1 LKRSGSGLSSALE
14 AIPEIDALLGDR
26 PAIFLDYDGTLTPIV
41 PDPNMARIG
50 DEERAVL
57 KLLSEIVPVA
67 IVSGRNLD
75 QLRALV
81 AIDGL
86 IYSGNHGWEIE
97 GPDVGSFEHPLKD
110 VVQQELEVAYEEL
123 ASGARHLPGVAV
135 ERKRFSI
142 AVHTRRVQSDPV
154 REAAVNLA
162 IGIVRSFDRLKL
174 VTGKEIAE
182 LRPAVAWDKGA
193 GVGMVLDTL
202 SPTRIPIYI
211 GDDQTDED
219 AFAETARRQGVGV
232 VVGRPNE
239 TAAGFWLAGPGEVLA
254 FLGELGRRIQKAIP

>member
-1 LKRSGSGLSSALE
+1 MKRSRSSLSSALG
-14 AIPEIDALLGDR
+14 AIPEIEALLGDR

-41 PDPNMARIG
+41 PDPNQARIG
-50 DEERAVL
+50 DDERAVL
-57 KLLSEIVPVA
+57 KALSEIAPVA

-97 GPDVGSFEHPLKD
+97 GPDVGSFEHPLQEA
-110 VVQQELEVAYEEL
+110 VRRELEVAYEEL
-123 ASGARHLPGVAV
+123 ASAARHLPGVAV

-142 AVHTRRVQSDPV
+142 AVHTRRVHTEPV
-154 REAAVNLA
+154 REAAVDLA
-162 IGIVRSFDRLKL
+162 NRIVRSLDRLKL

-182 LRPAVAWDKGA
+182 VRPAVAWDKGA
-193 GVGMVLDTL
+193 GVGMVLDSL
-202 SPTRIPIYI
+202 SPPRIPIYI

-219 AFAETARRQGVGV
+219 AFAETARRDGVGV

-254 FLGELGRRIQKAIP
+254 FLGELGRRIQRAMP

>member
-1 LKRSGSGLSSALE
+1 LKRSGSGLSSALR
-14 AIPEIDALLGDR
+14 AIPEIDTRLGDR

-41 PDPNMARIG
+41 PDPNQARIG
-50 DEERAVL
+50 DDERAVL
-57 KLLSEIVPVA
+57 KMLSQLVPVA

-97 GPDVGSFEHPLKD
+97 GPEVGSFQHPLED
-110 VVQQELEVAYEEL
+110 EIRRELEVAYEEL
-123 ASGARHLPGVAV
+123 AKDALHLPGVGI
-135 ERKRFSI
+135 ECKRYSI
-142 AVHTRRVQSDPV
+142 AIHTRRVESDQV
-154 REAAVNLA
+154 REAAVRLA
-162 IGIVRSFDRLKL
+162 MRIVRGLEGLKL
-174 VTGKEIAE
+174 TSGKEIAE

-202 SPTRIPIYI
+202 SPTRTPIYI

-219 AFAETARRQGVGV
+219 AFGEAARRQGVGV
-232 VVGRPNE
+232 VVGRPAE
-239 TAAGFWLAGPGEVLA
+239 TNAGFWLADPAEVLA
-254 FLGELGRRIQKAIP
+254 FLGDLGRRIQKAVL

>member
-1 LKRSGSGLSSALE
+1 MKRSGSGLSSALR
-14 AIPEIDALLGDR
+14 AIPEIEALLGDR

-41 PDPNMARIG
+41 PDPNKARIG
-50 DEERAVL
+50 DEERTVL
-57 KLLSEIVPVA
+57 KVLSEMVPVA
-67 IVSGRNLD
+67 IVSGRNLA
-75 QLRALV
+75 QLRGFV
-81 AIDGL
+81 AMDGL

-97 GPDVGSFEHPLKD
+97 GPDVGSFEHPLND
-110 VVQQELEVAYEEL
+110 TVQRELKVAYEQL
-123 ASGARHLPGVAV
+123 ASGVRHLPGVAV

-142 AVHTRRVQSDPV
+142 AVHTRGVQSDPV
-154 REAAVNLA
+154 REIAVDLA
-162 IGIVRSFDRLKL
+162 IRIVRSLDRLKL
-174 VTGKEIAE
+174 VAGKEIAE

-219 AFAETARRQGVGV
+219 AFAEAARRQGVGV

-239 TAAGFWLAGPGEVLA
+239 TAAGFWLAGPGEVLS
-254 FLGELGRRIQKAIP
+254 FLGELGRRIQKAMP